1 MIRWL
6 LQNALKLKLSLC
18 DRNLSSYR
26 RKKFSNKNDE
36 KRSEEYQNMK
46 ENNELPKMRSNKMN
60 LATTTASSL
69 TMLFAFLNDLWGILC
84 VCLLAI
90 FCMFLYM
97 AIDGVMNYCTLCV
110 MFSMQFNLLITLDSL
125 VSFQAKLSS
134 VLILF

>member
-26 RKKFSNKNDE
+26 KKFSNKNDE
-36 KRSEEYQNMK
+36 KRSEEYQNIK